1 MLVCVAIAY
10 SRTSSDTQAG
20 RGLSILVGEAIVQT
34 KAGREI
40 PKIDKGTVVRTLII
54 LFHGSPARGPLAST
68 WGVLRYASCPLS
80 VMSLPSPPPSPYL
93 VPVYFYRWKKCPTQV
108 LFCCFQKCLCGPKWV
123 LMHHLPTPF
132 CRVWFERFQVSY
144 LGFCGTL
151 GADYMQYM
159 IADETLVP
167 QESRRFYT
175 EKMMYM
181 PHSYF
186 VNDHKQARVIP
197 PST

>member
-1 MLVCVAIAY
+1 M
-10 SRTSSDTQAG
+10 
-20 RGLSILVGEAIVQT
+20 
-34 KAGREI
+34 
-40 PKIDKGTVVRTLII
+40 
-54 LFHGSPARGPLAST
+54 
-68 WGVLRYASCPLS
+68 
-80 VMSLPSPPPSPYL
+80 
-93 VPVYFYRWKKCPTQV
+93 
-108 LFCCFQKCLCGPKWV
+108 
-123 LMHHLPTPF
+123 
-132 CRVWFERFQVSY
+132 RVFFERWGQVSY

-186 VNDHKQARVIP
+186 VNDHKQARHYFGRSVEYQ
-197 PST
+197 